1 MSHLKLKDIVF
12 FGESLPEPFYK
23 MHENDMN
30 SAELVLVMGTSL
42 EVEPFSNIVKLC
54 RNNVPRLLMNRNS
67 VGPFQAK
74 ISNRKK
80 DLQILGD
87 LISCVEFFVE
97 KLGWTMDLENLITRE
112 VNFLV
117 RIIFIFKMPF

>member
-1 MSHLKLKDIVF
+1 
-12 FGESLPEPFYK
+12 
-23 MHENDMN
+23 MHESDLTNAD
-30 SAELVLVMGTSL
+30 LVLVMGTSL

-74 ISNRKK
+74 ISTRKK

-97 KLGWTMDLENLITRE
+97 KLGWSIDLENLITRE
-112 VNFLV
+112 TNLLVMINFIKK
-117 RIIFIFKMPF
+117 RYKSEI

>member
-1 MSHLKLKDIVF
+1 
-12 FGESLPEPFYK
+12 
-23 MHENDMN
+23 MHENDLA

-74 ISNRKK
+74 INNRKK

-112 VNFLV
+112 VNLLV
-117 RIIFIFKMPF
+117 RDLFLKREEFILSVISM